1 MHWRRRAADA
11 SPVRAAAS
19 PVHQAPGA
27 HEVPAVAPASLDE
40 VWRDI
45 IACEAC
51 PRLREYC
58 QRITREKRAAYRNDT
73 YWARPVPGFGD
84 PRARLLVLGLAPAAH
99 GANRTGRMFTGDGTG
114 GSADFLFSAMF
125 RTGFASQPTSRHRD
139 DGLTLR
145 DAFVTAPV
153 RCAPPDNKPTPGEQR
168 TCFTHLVREL
178 DALGDIRVV
187 VALGR
192 IASDTCYRWLAT
204 RGLLVRPRPPFAHL
218 HVVEPPGRP
227 DLPTLIESYHPS
239 RQNTQT
245 GRLTPAMLDAVFEA
259 ARRRLEARMPAGAAP
274 PSA

>member
-1 MHWRRRAADA
+1 MRSRPPAADA
-11 SPVRAAAS
+11 SAVVRTTAS
-19 PVHQAPGA
+19 IPAQDLPGA
-27 HEVPAVAPASLDE
+27 RETADTPARLEA
-40 VWRDI
+40 VWRDV

-58 QRITREKRAAYRNDT
+58 ERIAREKRAAYRHET

-99 GANRTGRMFTGDGTG
+99 GANRTGRMFTGDGAG
-114 GSADFLFSAMF
+114 GSGDFLFSAMH

-153 RCAPPDNKPTPGEQR
+153 RCAPPDNKPTPDEQR
-168 TCFTHLVREL
+168 TCFAHLVREL
-178 DALGDIRVV
+178 AALPDIRVV

-192 IASDTCYRWLAT
+192 IASDTYYRWLAA
-204 RGLLVRPRPPFAHL
+204 RGLLVRPRPLFGHL
-218 HVVEPPGRP
+218 RVFEPPGRP
-227 DLPTLIESYHPS
+227 DLPTLVESYHPS

-245 GRLTPAMLDAVFEA
+245 GRLTPPMLDAVFVA
-259 ARRRLEARMPAGAAP
+259 ARERLGARVPRGRR
-274 PSA
+274 

>member
-1 MHWRRRAADA
+1 MRSRPPAADA
-11 SPVRAAAS
+11 SAVVRTTAS
-19 PVHQAPGA
+19 IPAQDLPGA
-27 HEVPAVAPASLDE
+27 RETAETPARLEA
-40 VWRDI
+40 VWRGV

-58 QRITREKRAAYRNDT
+58 ERIAREKRAAYRHET

-99 GANRTGRMFTGDGTG
+99 GAN
-114 GSADFLFSAMF
+114 

-153 RCAPPDNKPTPGEQR
+153 RCAPPDNKPTPDEQR
-168 TCFTHLVREL
+168 TCFAHLVREL
-178 DALGDIRVV
+178 AALPDIRVV

-192 IASDTCYRWLAT
+192 IASDTYYRWLAA
-204 RGLLVRPRPPFAHL
+204 RGLLVRPRPLFGHL
-218 HVVEPPGRP
+218 RVFEPPSRP
-227 DLPTLIESYHPS
+227 DLPTLVESYHPS

-245 GRLTPAMLDAVFEA
+245 GRLTPPMLDAVFVA
-259 ARRRLEARMPAGAAP
+259 ARERLGARVPRGRR
-274 PSA
+274 